1 MWRLDPRGEHISW
14 QLSLGYEFMSDKHE
28 MSWDDIEDPGPP
40 RDRSRG
46 PGGRRSGGSGGG
58 DQGPQFQMP
67 PIKIPKLTPSTIL
80 IGVIILLVVW
90 IVPSVFYTV
99 AQDEVGVITR
109 FGEYVRTTPPG
120 LHYKLPSPIEHVQT
134 PTVRKIRVTRVGFRQ
149 RGGQEQD
156 VPRESQML
164 TGDENL
170 VDIDMVVQY
179 HIIDAKNFLFN
190 IKNQD
195 QAVHDVA
202 ETALRGIIGNRPID
216 DAIKDAKAEIQIQV
230 KEDMQV
236 IMDNYESGVE
246 ILNTQL
252 KDVSPPQAVDFA
264 FKDVQ
269 SAKEDKARLINEAKG
284 YRNSV
289 IPEAR
294 GKSAQIIAAA
304 EGYREEVIN
313 KAQGDAHRFLA
324 QYKEYRKAPAVT
336 KTRIYLETMEEIYPG
351 MNKVIT
357 SGKNSG
363 VLPILPLNKNL
374 EGMLSSGT
382 RNK

>member
-1 MWRLDPRGEHISW
+1 MLWFDPGGEHISW
-14 QLSLGYEFMSDKHE
+14 QLSPGYEFMNDKHN

-40 RDRSRG
+40 RDRKRG
-46 PGGRRSGGSGGG
+46 RGGQGGGPGGG
-58 DQGPQFQMP
+58 DQGPQFVLP
-67 PIKIPKLTPSTIL
+67 PIKIPQLTPSTIL
-80 IGVIILLVVW
+80 IGIIILLVVW
-90 IVPSVFYTV
+90 IVPSVVYTV
-99 AQDEVGVITR
+99 AQDEVGVVTR

-120 LHYKLPSPIEHVQT
+120 LQFKLPSPIEHVQT
-134 PTVRKIRVTRVGFRQ
+134 PTVRKVRAATVGFRQ
-149 RGGQEQD
+149 RGNQEQD
-156 VPRESQML
+156 VPNESQML
-164 TGDENL
+164 TGDENI
-170 VDIDMVVQY
+170 VDIDLVVQY

-190 IKNQD
+190 IRNQP

-202 ETALRGIIGNRPID
+202 ETTLRGIIGNRPID
-216 DAIKDAKAEIQIQV
+216 DVLTTGKAEIQIQV
-230 KEDMQV
+230 KETMQELL
-236 IMDNYESGVE
+236 NKYESGIE

-252 KDVSPPQAVDFA
+252 KDVSPPQPVDFA

-269 SAKEDKARLINEAKG
+269 SAKEDKDRLINEAKG

-294 GKSAQIIAAA
+294 GKAAQIIAAA
-304 EGYREEVIN
+304 EAYREEVIN

-324 QYKEYRKAPAVT
+324 QYKEYKKAPTVT

-363 VLPILPLNKNL
+363 VLPILPLNSNL
-374 EGMLSSGT
+374 GEVLSSGSK
-382 RNK
+382 N

>member
-28 MSWDDIEDPGPP
+28 MAWDDIEDPGPP
-40 RDRSRG
+40 RDRKRG
-46 PGGRRSGGSGGG
+46 PGGRSGGSGGG

-67 PIKIPKLTPSTIL
+67 PIKIPKLTPRTIL

-120 LHYKLPSPIEHVQT
+120 LHYKFPSPIEHVQT

-190 IKNQD
+190 IKNQG

-230 KEDMQV
+230 KEAMQA
-236 IMDNYESGVE
+236 IMDQYESGVE

-269 SAKEDKARLINEAKG
+269 SAKEDRARLINEAKG

-294 GKSAQIIAAA
+294 GKSAQLIAAA

-324 QYKEYRKAPAVT
+324 QYKEYRKAPQVT

-351 MNKVIT
+351 MSKVIT

-374 EGMLSSGT
+374 EGVLSSGP

>member
-1 MWRLDPRGEHISW
+1 MLWFDPGGEHISW
-14 QLSLGYEFMSDKHE
+14 QLSPGYEFMNDKHN

-46 PGGRRSGGSGGG
+46 GRGGG
-58 DQGPQFQMP
+58 KGGGGQGPQFVIP
-67 PIKIPKLTPSTIL
+67 PIKIPQLTPSTIL
-80 IGVIILLVVW
+80 IGIIILLVVW

-99 AQDEVGVITR
+99 DQDSEGVVTR
-109 FGEYVRTTPPG
+109 FGAYVRTTPPG

-134 PTVRKIRVTRVGFRQ
+134 PSVRKSRVTRVGFRK
-149 RGGQEQD
+149 RNDGSEQD
-156 VPRESQML
+156 VPNESQML
-164 TGDENL
+164 TGDTNL
-170 VDIDMVVQY
+170 VNIDMVVQY
-179 HIIDAKNFLFN
+179 HIIDAKNYLFN
-190 IKNQD
+190 IKNQR
-195 QAVHDVA
+195 QAIHNIA

-216 DAIKDAKAEIQIQV
+216 DAITNAKAEIQIQI
-230 KEDMQV
+230 KEAMQE
-236 IMDNYESGVE
+236 ILDKYESGIE
-246 ILNTQL
+246 IINTQL
-252 KDVSPPQAVDFA
+252 SDVSPPQPVDFA
-264 FKDVQ
+264 FKDVK
-269 SAKEDKARLINEAKG
+269 SAEEDKERLINEAKG

-304 EGYREEVIN
+304 EAYREEVIN

-324 QYKEYRKAPAVT
+324 QYKEYKKAPAVT

-363 VLPILPLNKNL
+363 VLPILSLNRNL
-374 EGMLSSGT
+374 EEALSSGSKN
-382 RNK
+382 R